1 MGGWPS
7 RPPGDGFG
15 AGCGK
20 LGRIVKVMNRIG
32 QFLMVG
38 ALGVTGGLRAEG
50 EADFVSGVRQLT
62 FEGKRAGEGY
72 FNKDGTKMVFQSERE
87 AGNPFY
93 QIYVLDLE
101 TGDTE
106 RISPGTGK
114 TTCAWMHPDG
124 ERVMFA

>member
-1 MGGWPS
+1 M
-7 RPPGDGFG
+7 
-15 AGCGK
+15 
-20 LGRIVKVMNRIG
+20 M
-32 QFLMVG
+32 G
-38 ALGVTGGLRAEG
+38 ALGVAGELWADG

-106 RISPGTGK
+106 RISPGMGK

-124 ERVMFA
+124 ERVMFASTHLDPKSPELQKAEYEERATSRVR